1 MLPNKFAKTKN
12 STPTLSDRRH
22 ASMPYF
28 VYILLCQD
36 GTFYTG
42 YTKDVEE
49 RAKLHTNGRGAKYTK
64 SHPPKEITYVEE
76 FVSRS
81 EAMKREKAIKKL
93 NHEQKAALARS
104 ETKLKSVTNCQKNKN
119 RETST
124 V

>member
-1 MLPNKFAKTKN
+1 
-12 STPTLSDRRH
+12 
-22 ASMPYF
+22 MPYY

-49 RAKLHTNGRGAKYTK
+49 RARLHANGRGAKYTK
-64 SHPPKEITYVEE
+64 SHSPQEIVYVEE
-76 FVSRS
+76 FMSRS

-93 NHEQKAALARS
+93 NHEQKATLASS
-104 ETKLKSVTNCQKNKN
+104 EKRKSASKCQKNKN
-119 RETST
+119 REAST